1 MTARRPDPDVLSEAV
16 NQVAAAY
23 IGGTFLAAT
32 LAAKGVDT
40 MPLLIILIIIA
51 VTVVVF
57 GFIYA
62 GEERRK

>member
-1 MTARRPDPDVLSEAV
+1 MPDPAD
-16 NQVAAAY
+16 QVATAY
-23 IGGTFLAAT
+23 ISLTFLSAI

-62 GEERRK
+62 KEEK